1 LGTRVHWRG
10 TGTRTPGAE
19 PMSSEPAIKRRS
31 SGVMLRVVEA
41 SQGESSADDG
51 EIPLEKLYE
60 RYAPYVAAIAMRILG
75 REGEVDDLVQDVF
88 AMAVRG
94 LRRRREH
101 LEIRS
106 WLATVTVRRS
116 MYQLR
121 RRAFWGLLD
130 LAEEPNYEKIADHGA
145 SVEQR
150 QLVSEVYRALD
161 RLPSRQ
167 RVPWV
172 LRHIEGESLQR
183 VADLCG
189 CSLATAKRRIEAAHG
204 SISRAVEGR
213 GRHGS

>member
-1 LGTRVHWRG
+1 
-10 TGTRTPGAE
+10 
-19 PMSSEPAIKRRS
+19 MSSEPAIKLQKP
-31 SGVMLRVVEA
+31 GVRLRVVGA
-41 SQGESSADDG
+41 PGQGPTPDDG
-51 EIPLEKLYE
+51 EIPLEELYE
-60 RYAPYVAAIAMRILG
+60 RYASYVAAIAMRILG

-101 LEIRS
+101 VEIRS

-130 LAEEPNYEKIADHGA
+130 LAEEPNYDKVADPGA
-145 SVEQR
+145 DAEQR
-150 QLVSEVYRALD
+150 QLVSEIYRALD

-172 LRHIEGESLQR
+172 LRHVEGESLQR

-189 CSLATAKRRIEAAHG
+189 CSLATAKRCIEAAHVA
-204 SISRAVEGR
+204 ISRAVEGK

>member
-1 LGTRVHWRG
+1 
-10 TGTRTPGAE
+10 
-19 PMSSEPAIKRRS
+19 MSSEPAIKLRPT
-31 SGVMLRVVEA
+31 GVVLRVVGAPSQEPPA
-41 SQGESSADDG
+41 SD
-51 EIPLEKLYE
+51 EIPLEELYA

-116 MYQLR
+116 MHQLR

-130 LAEEPNYEKIADHGA
+130 LAEEPNYERVADNGA
-145 SVEQR
+145 DAEQR

-189 CSLATAKRRIEAAHG
+189 CSLATAKRRIEAAHQ

-213 GRHGS
+213 PRHGS